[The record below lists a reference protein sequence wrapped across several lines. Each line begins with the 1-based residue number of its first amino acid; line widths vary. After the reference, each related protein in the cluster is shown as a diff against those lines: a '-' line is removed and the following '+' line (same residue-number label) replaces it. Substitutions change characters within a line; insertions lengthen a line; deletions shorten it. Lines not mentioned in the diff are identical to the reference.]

1 MDNVTLHWHRY
12 LHVRWS
18 NPIVQIFDTHPND
31 VGLHWICFSKFN
43 CDDDVVNLYDSAGGT
58 YISSAA
64 EMAIANKMF
73 SPMPKIFVRH
83 FKCSVQTNTNDCGFT
98 PLQIWSGSS
107 IELILV
113 A

>member
-18 NPIVQIFDTHPND
+18 NPIVQIFDTHSND
-31 VGLHWICFSKFN
+31 VGLHWICF
-43 CDDDVVNLYDSAGGT
+43 VNLYDSAGGT
-58 YISSAA
+58 NISSAA

-98 PLQIWSGSS
+98 PLQIWSASS
-107 IELILV
+107 MELILV

>member
-31 VGLHWICFSKFN
+31 VGLYCFSKLN
-43 CDDDVVNLYDSAGGT
+43 CDDDVVNLYESAGGT

-64 EMAIANKMF
+64 VMANCKQDF
-73 SPMPKIFVRH
+73 
-83 FKCSVQTNTNDCGFT
+83 
-98 PLQIWSGSS
+98 
-107 IELILV
+107 
-113 A
+113 